1 MNWCAGQGYLTPEL
15 PGMNLLPHRE
25 LQIFALGLQMSGK
38 LVWSPGSR
46 LSDTVIK
53 KKEKSSLPAYRP
65 TPWLGHRE
73 WATFKECSMH
83 QVCYVSLLHQNQST
97 QHVTDSVQ
105 AGFGGLTKITDSRC
119 NGCSKFDVH
128 RIHRVGYA
136 WPTHYKHTHFCSESL
151 GIKYKIII
159 HHRVLQPKLPLP
171 QSHTEMPISEWAG
184 SGRNDFPYKNTELY
198 DESLILLLQKL
209 WRPAE
214 VMFKTT
220 SPPTG
225 QCMLQQDLIKS
236 GPKIILAITNS

>member
-1 MNWCAGQGYLTPEL
+1 MCGTGLPYTWASWHESLTTQGTSDICFGLADVWQAGL
-15 PGMNLLPHRE
+15 
-25 LQIFALGLQMSGK
+25 K
-38 LVWSPGSR
+38 SR
-46 LSDTVIK
+46 LLSVRHSHKK

-128 RIHRVGYA
+128 QIHRVGYA

-151 GIKYKIII
+151 GMKYKIII

-171 QSHTEMPISEWAG
+171 QSHTEMPIPEWAG

-214 VMFKTT
+214 VVFKTT

-236 GPKIILAITNS
+236 GPEIILAITNS